1 MLCIIVLTQR
11 GWRTLRLGSYMFR
24 LVSGHPHAVQD
35 CVQTKGVTI
44 QAAISALALLLYVY
58 QYAARQHPPAVLALI
73 AACILTEQQVSVIT
87 ATCCSSV
94 SADIFEPCA
103 TSRPDFEDCA
113 KRNLQTAVAN
123 FSAGMSNDKCWHVGF
138 TGDEQTFLTV
148 RCFHRFVRRFTGD
161 GQTFLTVT
169 WFHRFVRRTTEQKNG
184 HSAFKDSR
192 INTKLQNPS
201 SRNSSTAVR
210 YTAIIIGHQTFP
222 VVLSAT
228 SV

>member
-35 CVQTKGVTI
+35 CVQTKCVTI

-148 RCFHRFVRRFTGD
+148 
-161 GQTFLTVT
+161 T
-169 WFHRFVRRTTEQKNG
+169 WFHRFVRRTTEQKMATV
-184 HSAFKDSR
+184 HSKILALTQNYR
-192 INTKLQNPS
+192 IPVHVT
-201 SRNSSTAVR
+201 VR
-210 YTAIIIGHQTFP
+210 QLSYTAIIIGHQTFP

-228 SV
+228 SD